1 MDCLADS
8 ARVHLGLFDTE
19 EVSWYQY
26 LSILISS
33 AGTGLQILIHI
44 HLFGIRSNKGL

>member
-19 EVSWYQY
+19 EASWYQY

-33 AGTGLQILIHI
+33 AGHRVTD
-44 HLFGIRSNKGL
+44 SNPHSSVWY